1 MAVIERRLLIALAC
15 VILLAFLAPFVLA
28 GGRAVPTSAD
38 PAPTGPLAIEPPPA
52 IATAYSRRLFVQ
64 AAGDDAL
71 PADAPDLI
79 GIVGRLGD
87 GAVALV
93 RLADGSSRTIR
104 IGESVDGWRLDAL
117 AIDAASFTRG
127 GRQIRVAI
135 ATDDVSEA
143 EDPPQ

>member
-1 MAVIERRLLIALAC
+1 MAVK
-15 VILLAFLAPFVLA
+15 
-28 GGRAVPTSAD
+28 
-38 PAPTGPLAIEPPPA
+38 TGPLW
-52 IATAYSRRLFVQ
+52 IAVAGMTLFGLAAPLFLARGEDTPVAGDREIAGPLSLERPGAFGALYSRTLFA

-93 RLADGSSRTIR
+93 RLADGSSRTIG

-135 ATDDVSEA
+135 ATDDVSRA
-143 EDPPQ
+143 EEPPQ